1 VIPSVHENSIG
12 VLHLHGKDQE
22 DDLNGPGA
30 TVNKVAV
37 EQERPQ
43 TQLPGRVFFLAPMT
57 SMTSIPRAGSPNVFG
72 EVMPAMPWT
81 FGVMPHVMPAL
92 TSSES
97 RAENVHEVKVLA
109 MKISKDLKAENLF
122 TMTSL
127 MNSLEIGVPSFSK
140 WKAVN
145 FWPGPTWYT

>member
-1 VIPSVHENSIG
+1 MF
-12 VLHLHGKDQE
+12 KKK
-22 DDLNGPGA
+22 
-30 TVNKVAV
+30 T
-37 EQERPQ
+37 
-43 TQLPGRVFFLAPMT
+43 PMI
-57 SMTSIPRAGSPNVFG
+57 SIPRAGSPNVFG
-72 EVMPAMPWT
+72 EGMPAMPWT

-109 MKISKDLKAENLF
+109 MKISKDLKAKNLF

-127 MNSLEIGVPSFSK
+127 MNSSEIGVPSFSK